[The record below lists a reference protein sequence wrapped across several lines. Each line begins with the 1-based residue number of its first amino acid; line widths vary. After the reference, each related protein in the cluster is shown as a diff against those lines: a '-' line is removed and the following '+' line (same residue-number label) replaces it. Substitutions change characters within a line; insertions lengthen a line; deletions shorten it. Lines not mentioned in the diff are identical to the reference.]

1 MELCIVVHRRKQH
14 RGHMGLCTTKSTVA
28 LTPDARVITIESGEQ
43 VADSG
48 MQMWDDRTST
58 TQAGKNRTASG
69 VWSGDT
75 NPFAKGYLELGGK
88 GEGEPQTSR
97 ETEEEDD
104 TDGDD
109 VVELLNV
116 SGSEGSLRSQFLD

>member
-1 MELCIVVHRRKQH
+1 
-14 RGHMGLCTTKSTVA
+14 MGLCTTA
-28 LTPDARVITIESGEQ
+28 LTPGARVITIESGEQ

-75 NPFAKGYLELGGK
+75 NPLAFKGYLELGGK